1 MLDWE
6 VFVNKINE
14 DINNYCKQNSINLE
28 ECLKY
33 LKSFVELNEQNAD
46 EGLRESFIPN
56 LLKIKTIF
64 YRLARYNENSIFFKI
79 YNFLDKTYIGNINI
93 KKDLHDIFT
102 VFAIKE

>member
-56 LLKIKTIF
+56 LLKIYDSNLDIHDKRNCID
-64 YRLARYNENSIFFKI
+64 RLTRYEP
-79 YNFLDKTYIGNINI
+79 FLRKLCFLKSPDNASEI
-93 KKDLHDIFT
+93 KNLS
-102 VFAIKE
+102 A

>member
-46 EGLRESFIPN
+46 EGLRESKLRYLVN
-56 LLKIKTIF
+56 TKI
-64 YRLARYNENSIFFKI
+64 LQ
-79 YNFLDKTYIGNINI
+79 
-93 KKDLHDIFT
+93 
-102 VFAIKE
+102 V